1 MRTGFSLADVKAMRV
16 ADLAAFADVAAEGR
30 GGAPRRATQ
39 EDIDRL
45 LA

>member
-1 MRTGFSLADVKAMRV
+1 MRTGFSLDDVRGMSV
-16 ADLAAFADVAAEGR
+16 ADTVAFADVAAEAA
-30 GGAPRRATQ
+30 APSRRATQ